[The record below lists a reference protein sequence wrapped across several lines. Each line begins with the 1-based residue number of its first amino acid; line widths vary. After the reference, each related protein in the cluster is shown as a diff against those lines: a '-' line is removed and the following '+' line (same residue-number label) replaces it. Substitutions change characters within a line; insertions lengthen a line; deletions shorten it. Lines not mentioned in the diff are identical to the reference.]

1 MAAIPNVVKYSTSS
15 IANATLVG
23 SVAFGWVGNAYGP
36 SETTGWYAG
45 INVPSGSY
53 AVYATSASQIV
64 SVTFANNDSD
74 LILVGKQLTGQNFTS
89 SAQAQTWLNAN
100 GYAVATQVYSSSADM
115 LRANLVAADTSSYD
129 AAAVNSWISIASQSY
144 VNLRTNIS
152 GTLKY
157 GNTDAQVATRA
168 ATTGYP
174 TMSFGSG
181 SASTPLTI
189 STGQYLY
196 AFVAESWNT
205 NGEVKVGYTST
216 FHTGSPT
223 YFPYSASVI
232 GGTRSYFVRKQP
244 SGVELAPATQNL
256 YPVIAMSVSPN
267 ATGGDGFGWFY
278 NAGTWGQAP
287 LNATMKHQFLVTSTQ
302 QW

>member
-15 IANATLVG
+15 IDNATLIG
-23 SVAFGWVGNAYGP
+23 SVAFGWVGNNYGP

-53 AVYATSASQIV
+53 AVYATSASQII

-74 LILVGKQLTGQNFTS
+74 LITIGKQLTGQNFTS
-89 SAQAQTWLNAN
+89 SAQAQTYLNAN
-100 GYAVATQVYSSSADM
+100 GFAVATQVYSASADM
-115 LRANLVAADTSSYD
+115 LRANLINADTASYD
-129 AAAVNSWISIASQSY
+129 SAAANSWVKIASQSY

-152 GTLKY
+152 NTFKY

-168 ATTGYP
+168 VATGFT

-205 NGEVKVGYTST
+205 SGQVKVGYTT
-216 FHTGSPT
+216 AFRTGSVT
-223 YFPYSASVI
+223 YFPSTSSLF
-232 GGTRSYFVRKQP
+232 GGSTGYFVRKQP
-244 SGVELAPATQNL
+244 SGIESAPATQNL
-256 YPVIAMSVSPN
+256 YPVIAMNVSPN
-267 ATGGDGFGWFY
+267 AVVGAGFGWFY
-278 NAGTWGQAP
+278 NGASWTQAP
-287 LNATMKHQFLVTSTQ
+287 DNATMKHQFLVTSDK